1 MSYQVLAR
9 KYRPKNFETLVGQ
22 EHVVRALTHALA
34 SGRLHHAY
42 LFTGTRGV
50 GKTTLSRILAK
61 SLNCIGPDGNG
72 GITPTPCGVCEACT
86 AIDAGRFVDYI
97 EMDAASNRGVD
108 EMAQMLEQAV
118 YAPSNA
124 RFKVYM
130 IDEVHMLT
138 NHAFNSMLKTL
149 EEPPEHVKFI
159 LATTDPQKIP
169 VTVLSRCL
177 QFNLK
182 QMPPGH
188 IISHLENILGQEG
201 ITFEQPALR
210 LLAAGA
216 HGSMRDAL
224 SLTDQAIAYAAGEV
238 TLDAVQGML
247 GALDQSYLIRLLD
260 ALAAQDGADLLA
272 VADEMA
278 TRSLSYN
285 GALQDLG
292 TLLHRI
298 ALAQTVPAALPQD
311 LPEYADVVRLAAA
324 FDAEEVQLYYQIAV
338 HGRNELGLA
347 PDEYAGF
354 SMTLLRML
362 AFRPGVG
369 GAEGQPAAAPALSR
383 PAAVAAARAAAA
395 APPARAAAHVQASHA
410 SVTPPAVMAGAA
422 AVMARGEMPVRAPA
436 ASHGTAGASTGA
448 SGLAASASS
457 STHGNTAGGMAPSA
471 TTPPKP
477 MTLAEASAQA
487 QGRAPT
493 APDAMPGAAPVPT
506 SPATSSPTSPATSTA
521 TSAPTSTATSSP
533 QFAAAPQSPA
543 SQDAASATLATLAA
557 QVEAA
562 HSAHLEPVPAA
573 ALAAHAVAQAAPAVS
588 AAPAASISP
597 ARAALNAALEAARAA
612 SKPGARAYG
621 GGPSASAAAAA
632 TATSANQSPGA
643 EPATSPSRAA
653 AAGHAAAPSQPQSPN
668 ASHGAPSGSGTA
680 SAAKSAATSS
690 ATSAAASASTFAPTS
705 SAASP
710 MASAQSAAPSRTA
723 PWEDMP
729 PAASM
734 GGDAHAAVLEAP
746 VRQVAPQAQ
755 PARQATPVAAPQRAP
770 AAQPAQ
776 QQADDEDDLPPWV
789 TEFSDDSAIAQSMP
803 AQQDYAPA
811 AHSPSQPS
819 SHGQPARAAYGQ
831 PAGAAQAQ
839 PHSANQ
845 GQPHNASNGGAQQ
858 QAPAQQGYADD
869 AQAFVAPARAAPGP
883 AKAPYAYVITPV
895 PELDWDG
902 NWPAVAAALPL
913 RGVAQQLAMQ
923 AELISCGIDGNAAV
937 FKVRVPIETWRT
949 PGNVEK
955 LTLALT
961 ERFGRAVRVDT
972 ELGAVWYTASAEAQ
986 AHRAACQRAAE
997 DTVANDPFVNSMIRE
1012 FDAWVVPGSIVPPPA
1027 ASASAP
1033 S

>member
-9 KYRPKNFETLVGQ
+9 KYRPRNFDTLVGQ
-22 EHVVRALTHALA
+22 EHVVRALTHALH

-61 SLNCIGPDGNG
+61 SLNCVGPDGQG
-72 GITPTPCGVCEACT
+72 GITATPCGVCEACT

-108 EMAQMLEQAV
+108 EMAQLLEQAV

-138 NHAFNSMLKTL
+138 NHAFNAMLKTL

-188 IISHLENILGQEG
+188 IIGHLDNILGQEG
-201 ITFEQPALR
+201 ISFEAPALR

-224 SLTDQAIAYAAGEV
+224 SLTDQAIAYAAGAV

-260 ALAAQDGADLLA
+260 ALAAKDGADLLA

-298 ALAQTVPAALPQD
+298 ALAQTVPTALPED

-369 GAEGQPAAAPALSR
+369 GAEGQAAAAPAMTR
-383 PAAVAAARAAAA
+383 QAAVAAVRAAAA
-395 APPARAAAHVQASHA
+395 PASRAASHVQASHA
-410 SVTPPAVMAGAA
+410 SVTPPSVVAGA
-422 AVMARGEMPVRAPA
+422 
-436 ASHGTAGASTGA
+436 
-448 SGLAASASS
+448 
-457 STHGNTAGGMAPSA
+457 
-471 TTPPKP
+471 
-477 MTLAEASAQA
+477 
-487 QGRAPT
+487 
-493 APDAMPGAAPVPT
+493 
-506 SPATSSPTSPATSTA
+506 
-521 TSAPTSTATSSP
+521 
-533 QFAAAPQSPA
+533 
-543 SQDAASATLATLAA
+543 
-557 QVEAA
+557 
-562 HSAHLEPVPAA
+562 AA
-573 ALAAHAVAQAAPAVS
+573 ALAAAEAPPVSRPMPPMPAAATVVAAPVATVVAAPAPAAV
-588 AAPAASISP
+588 APAPAAAVPMSP
-597 ARAALNAALEAARAA
+597 ARAAINAALEAARAA
-612 SKPGARAYG
+612 SRPGARSGAAST
-621 GGPSASAAAAA
+621 PSAAAPAV
-632 TATSANQSPGA
+632 TA
-643 EPATSPSRAA
+643 PAPA
-653 AAGHAAAPSQPQSPN
+653 
-668 ASHGAPSGSGTA
+668 
-680 SAAKSAATSS
+680 
-690 ATSAAASASTFAPTS
+690 
-705 SAASP
+705 
-710 MASAQSAAPSRTA
+710 SAAPSSMMAA
-723 PWEDMP
+723 PAHTP
-729 PAASM
+729 PAAQPAPPSSPFM
-734 GGDAHAAVLEAP
+734 QTQPVVAARPAPWDDLPAGDTQAAVLEAP
-746 VRQVAPQAQ
+746 PQAVAVAQTQ
-755 PARQATPVAAPQRAP
+755 PTAAAPAMQRA
-770 AAQPAQ
+770 AAPSRP
-776 QQADDEDDLPPWV
+776 ADDEDDLPPWV
-789 TEFSDDSAIAQSMP
+789 TEFSDDSAVAPAGMP
-803 AQQDYAPA
+803 AYMNEAP
-811 AHSPSQPS
+811 
-819 SHGQPARAAYGQ
+819 
-831 PAGAAQAQ
+831 
-839 PHSANQ
+839 
-845 GQPHNASNGGAQQ
+845 
-858 QAPAQQGYADD
+858 QGYADE
-869 AQAFVAPARAAPGP
+869 APAVVMPARALAAP

-895 PELDWDG
+895 PELNWDG
-902 NWPAVAAALPL
+902 NWPAVAATLPL

-923 AELISCGIDGNAAV
+923 AELISCSMDGNAVV
-937 FKVRVPIETWRT
+937 FKLRVPIETWRT

-955 LTLALT
+955 LNAALN
-961 ERFGRAVRVDT
+961 ERFARTVRVDT
-972 ELGAVWYTASAEAQ
+972 ELGPVWYTASAEAQ
-986 AHRAACQRAAE
+986 AHREACQKAAE
-997 DTVANDPFVNSMIRE
+997 QTVAQDPFINAMIRE
-1012 FDAWVVPGSIVPPPA
+1012 FDAWVVPGTIVPPPS
-1027 ASASAP
+1027 SATLH
-1033 S
+1033 

>member
-22 EHVVRALTHALA
+22 EHVVRALTHALH

-61 SLNCIGPDGNG
+61 SLNCVGPDGNG
-72 GITPTPCGVCEACT
+72 GITATPCGVCEACT
-86 AIDAGRFVDYI
+86 AIDSGRFVDYI

-108 EMAQMLEQAV
+108 EMAQLLEQAV

-188 IISHLENILGQEG
+188 IIGHLENILGQEG

-210 LLAAGA
+210 LLATGA

-224 SLTDQAIAYAAGEV
+224 SLTDQAIAYAAGAV

-247 GALDQSYLIRLLD
+247 GALDQSYLVRLLD

-298 ALAQTVPAALPQD
+298 ALAQSVPAALPED
-311 LPEYADVVRLAAA
+311 LPEYADIVRLAGL

-369 GAEGQPAAAPALSR
+369 GAEGQPAAAPAVSR
-383 PAAVAAARAAAA
+383 QAAMASARAAVGAQ
-395 APPARAAAHVQASHA
+395 PARAAANVQASHA
-410 SVTPPAVMAGAA
+410 SVVPQSVIAGAA
-422 AVMARGEMPVRAPA
+422 AMARNDALSPAPA
-436 ASHGTAGASTGA
+436 PAPAPASAPSPIAA
-448 SGLAASASS
+448 KVAAASAVQQAA
-457 STHGNTAGGMAPSA
+457 TAAPASPA
-471 TTPPKP
+471 MQALTP
-477 MTLAEASAQA
+477 
-487 QGRAPT
+487 
-493 APDAMPGAAPVPT
+493 APVPT
-506 SPATSSPTSPATSTA
+506 PATP
-521 TSAPTSTATSSP
+521 
-533 QFAAAPQSPA
+533 
-543 SQDAASATLATLAA
+543 
-557 QVEAA
+557 
-562 HSAHLEPVPAA
+562 
-573 ALAAHAVAQAAPAVS
+573 
-588 AAPAASISP
+588 AAPAAPAAPATPATPATPAAASAPPAMPPSPAAPAPSASTAGPASAAPIST
-597 ARAALNAALEAARAA
+597 ARAAINAALEAARSA
-612 SKPGARAYG
+612 SRPGARS
-621 GGPSASAAAAA
+621 SA
-632 TATSANQSPGA
+632 P
-643 EPATSPSRAA
+643 SPSPESMDSDG
-653 AAGHAAAPSQPQSPN
+653 AAGAGPVAASGAAPSAVERAVPAASN
-668 ASHGAPSGSGTA
+668 ASSPTTA
-680 SAAKSAATSS
+680 
-690 ATSAAASASTFAPTS
+690 
-705 SAASP
+705 
-710 MASAQSAAPSRTA
+710 QVAAPARPA

-729 PAASM
+729 PASAV
-734 GGDAHAAVLEAP
+734 GGDTAVLEAP
-746 VRQVAPQAQ
+746 VRQAAPAQAAPQVAPAPQA
-755 PARQATPVAAPQRAP
+755 R
-770 AAQPAQ
+770 
-776 QQADDEDDLPPWV
+776 QQAAEEDDLPPWV
-789 TEFSDDSAIAQSMP
+789 TEFSDDSAVAASSAHP
-803 AQQDYAPA
+803 YAPA
-811 AHSPSQPS
+811 PSAHPYAPS
-819 SHGQPARAAYGQ
+819 S
-831 PAGAAQAQ
+831 
-839 PHSANQ
+839 
-845 GQPHNASNGGAQQ
+845 
-858 QAPAQQGYADD
+858 APASASASVQSAPPSSQADD
-869 AQAFVAPARAAPGP
+869 PHAIAMPARAAPGP
-883 AKAPYAYVITPV
+883 SKAPYEYVITPV
-895 PELDWDG
+895 PELNWDG

-913 RGVAQQLAMQ
+913 RGTAQQLAMQ
-923 AELISCGIDGNAAV
+923 AEMVRCSIEGNAAV
-937 FKVRVPIETWRT
+937 FTLRVPIETWRT

-955 LTLALT
+955 LTAVLT
-961 ERFGRAVRVDT
+961 ERFGRPVRVDS
-972 ELGAVWYTASAEAQ
+972 ELGAVWYTGSAEAQ
-986 AHRAACQRAAE
+986 AYRAACQREAE
-997 DTVANDPFVNSMIRE
+997 ETIANDPFVNSMIRE
-1012 FDAWVVPGSIVPPPA
+1012 LDAWVVPSSIVPPQFGA
-1027 ASASAP
+1027 AAAA
-1033 S
+1033 

>member
-22 EHVVRALTHALA
+22 EHVVRALTHALH

-61 SLNCIGPDGNG
+61 SLNCVGPDGNG

-108 EMAQMLEQAV
+108 EMAQLLEQAV

-188 IISHLENILGQEG
+188 IIGHLENILGQEG

-298 ALAQTVPAALPQD
+298 ALAQTVPAALPED
-311 LPEYADVVRLAAA
+311 LPEYADIVRLAAA

-369 GAEGQPAAAPALSR
+369 GAEGQPAAAPAMSR
-383 PAAVAAARAAAA
+383 QAAVAAVRAAA

-410 SVTPPAVMAGAA
+410 SVTPPAVVAGAA
-422 AVMARGEMPVRAPA
+422 AAMARAEAPAPAPA
-436 ASHGTAGASTGA
+436 AAP
-448 SGLAASASS
+448 ASA
-457 STHGNTAGGMAPSA
+457 APAPAPSA
-471 TTPPKP
+471 W
-477 MTLAEASAQA
+477 
-487 QGRAPT
+487 
-493 APDAMPGAAPVPT
+493 
-506 SPATSSPTSPATSTA
+506 
-521 TSAPTSTATSSP
+521 SAP
-533 QFAAAPQSPA
+533 AP
-543 SQDAASATLATLAA
+543 
-557 QVEAA
+557 
-562 HSAHLEPVPAA
+562 
-573 ALAAHAVAQAAPAVS
+573 AAPAS
-588 AAPAASISP
+588 AAPAAAAPAHAPATAPAAAAAPAPAAPSAPMSP
-597 ARAALNAALEAARAA
+597 ARAAINAALEAARAA
-612 SKPGARAYG
+612 SKPGAARAAAA
-621 GGPSASAAAAA
+621 ASAAAKENTAA
-632 TATSANQSPGA
+632 QDASPA
-643 EPATSPSRAA
+643 APAQPAAFASTPATPAQPAAFAPSAPPAPQPPAPAA
-653 AAGHAAAPSQPQSPN
+653 SYTPPAPPAASAPMAAAPR
-668 ASHGAPSGSGTA
+668 AP
-680 SAAKSAATSS
+680 
-690 ATSAAASASTFAPTS
+690 
-705 SAASP
+705 
-710 MASAQSAAPSRTA
+710 A

-729 PAASM
+729 PAAGM
-734 GGDAHAAVLEAP
+734 GSDAQAAVLEAP
-746 VRQVAPQAQ
+746 VRQVAQ
-755 PARQATPVAAPQRAP
+755 PAAQAMPPAAAPQYAAP

-776 QQADDEDDLPPWV
+776 RQASDEDDLPPWV
-789 TEFSDDSAIAQSMP
+789 TEFSDDSAVAPSS
-803 AQQDYAPA
+803 APA
-811 AHSPSQPS
+811 A
-819 SHGQPARAAYGQ
+819 
-831 PAGAAQAQ
+831 
-839 PHSANQ
+839 Q
-845 GQPHNASNGGAQQ
+845 G
-858 QAPAQQGYADD
+858 GYADEV
-869 AQAFVAPARAAPGP
+869 QAFVAPPRAAAAP
-883 AKAPYAYVITPV
+883 AKAPHAYVITPV
-895 PELDWDG
+895 PALNWDG

-923 AELISCGIDGNAAV
+923 AELIECSIDGNAAV

-955 LTLALT
+955 LTVALT

-986 AHRAACQRAAE
+986 AHREACQRAAE
-997 DTVANDPFVNSMIRE
+997 ETVAKDPFVNSMIRE
-1012 FDAWVVPGSIVPPPA
+1012 LDAWVLPGSIVPPSAQAA
-1027 ASASAP
+1027 ASA
-1033 S
+1033 